1 MSNDSEEVWL
11 PVIARSLARVSM
23 HLAEIDG
30 KTISERAAFL
40 ESLGLDK
47 DEIAR
52 MLGSSPASI
61 AELLRLRSK
70 KGDTSGK
77 QKKASK

>member
-61 AELLRLRSK
+61 AELLR
-70 KGDTSGK
+70 TC
-77 QKKASK
+77 